1 MNCKHRKVLPL
12 LVPINR
18 EAGVTNFYE
27 TFVLYS
33 TLVFQI
39 NRSAETPRL
48 QQYPKRYRQPYQ
60 IDKSV
65 NLKNRNK

>member
-1 MNCKHRKVLPL
+1 MPL

-18 EAGVTNFYE
+18 EAGVTGFYDSL
-27 TFVLYS
+27 VLNQTS
-33 TLVFQI
+33 VFQI
-39 NRSAETPRL
+39 NSSAEKPRL
-48 QQYPKRYRQPYQ
+48 RQYPKRYRQPYQ